1 MPNGVEVDIKENNII
16 VKGPKGTLT
25 QTIHPTMKLEIK
37 DGTLNVARPDE
48 TLLSKSLHGLTRT
61 LVRNMVVGVTEGYLR
76 TLDIVGV
83 GYKAEKSGDNLIL
96 RIGFSHPVTVE
107 PLEGVV
113 LDVDG
118 PSRIKVSGIDKEKV
132 GRQAADIRAIRKPDA
147 YKGKGIRYSEEKVI
161 TKAGKA
167 VGKGAK

>member
-1 MPNGVEVDIKENNII
+1 MPNGVEVDIKENVVT

-25 QTIHPTMKLEIK
+25 QNIHPMMNIEMK

-48 TLLSKSLHGLTRT
+48 TLMSKSLHGLTRS
-61 LVRNMVVGVTEGYLR
+61 LVRNMVVGVTEGYVR

-83 GYKAEKSGDNLIL
+83 GYKAEKSGNNLIL
-96 RIGFSHPVTVE
+96 RIGFSHPVTIT
-107 PLEGVV
+107 PLEGIT
-113 LDVDG
+113 LDVEN
-118 PSRIKVSGIDKEKV
+118 PSRIKISGIDKEKV
-132 GRQAADIRAIRKPDA
+132 GRQTADIRAIRKPDA
-147 YKGKGIRYSEEKVI
+147 YKGKGIRYTEEKVI